1 MLYTGWG
8 WFGVECRGGIVYT
21 PHTHQALHTHLTMCV
36 HNYIL
41 DTEMTKYRITI
52 HREPFGKEE
61 KRVTRR
67 GSFSHSYMPEK
78 SRDWMNLI
86 RMTFIEK
93 YGQVMYAGGI
103 KMQIEAYYPIK
114 GSYKHE
120 ANVRKNVS
128 KAVKEKML
136 LNEIRPLVKP
146 DNSNVLKL
154 IEDGLSNACYVDD
167 SQIIENT
174 IKKYFCSKP
183 RLEIYLETV

>member
-1 MLYTGWG
+1 MESYKRSGG
-8 WFGVECRGGIVYT
+8 FVEGGNILKQGRTLLIKASAHVYSK
-21 PHTHQALHTHLTMCV
+21 Q
-36 HNYIL
+36 Y
-41 DTEMTKYRITI
+41 ERYMTKYRITI